1 MHPFFGPDPAKEN
14 ADFRAEVQRLS
25 HRALLI
31 SGVIEFILSVST
43 FFVRR
48 YLAGSPLPFWLNLP
62 FIGIG
67 VIALLAWRSR
77 RWSEYSRAICLALAW
92 ATAGTLIW
100 LDLTVCIAANGMD
113 FAAMDLIVVLVVL
126 VAILPATFRQMLLF
140 GLGSSTMYGI
150 SLAWAQNL
158 GIPVR
163 MAITLPGV
171 VLTALLCAVL
181 AGLNYR
187 RFYDNYVATR
197 AAIDAEMR
205 NAQAEYAS
213 TVARL
218 SAAMSHELN
227 TPLGSLRSAAE
238 SIAAAAAKHA
248 ENPQPRLA
256 ALQSE
261 LAGTIR
267 GSVARISEVVSRMQR
282 FTNLDRAD
290 VQVADLRQM
299 LDDVSRLCSGGVRL
313 EIPAVPPVLLQP
325 AVVGGVLANLIRRA
339 IERNETLHIAARPVE
354 GAVELRIE
362 FGSHLSL
369 QPEFSVVDGRVA
381 AANWELYQARQLLQS
396 SGATVRLQGT
406 VMLLSFPCA
415 ATAAAAM

>member
-77 RWSEYSRAICLALAW
+77 RCSEYSRAICLALAW